1 MIRGNALRKLTSEPP
16 RNAGTSL
23 ISDDDL
29 ISELL
34 EDVRCEKSSY
44 EIFQRPSGSNAT
56 YPASYDVV
64 GLYILSGSVDVVLR
78 DGEVLHLDPGH
89 FILLLPGQP
98 YGLNVAQ
105 AREPA
110 KMGQVTYRFDM
121 GRARLFFK
129 ILPHALVISHLDKKE
144 VDWQLSLAN
153 LIAQQRDSTGPGS
166 AAINRRL
173 VEAAFIGVIQQFVKR
188 DPALREH
195 MADPLMARISPS
207 LQAMHHHPHKPWTIA
222 SLARLAAMS
231 RTLFAMT
238 FVKSTGETPRR
249 YLTRVRMERARGL
262 LQCSHLPVA
271 VVAHRAGYGTD
282 AAFARAFKRQ
292 FGVSPGQCRAE
303 RWTVGPIV

>member
-1 MIRGNALRKLTSEPP
+1 MIRGNAFRKLTSEPP
-16 RNAGTSL
+16 LSAGTSL

-44 EIFQRPSGSNAT
+44 EIFQRPSGSDAT

-64 GLYILSGSVDVVLR
+64 GLYILSGSVDVALR

-98 YGLNVAQ
+98 YGLNVAE
-105 AREPA
+105 AKEPT
-110 KMGQVTYRFDM
+110 KIGQVTYRFDV

-129 ILPHALVISHLDKKE
+129 ILPHALVISHLNKEE

-153 LIAQQRDSTGPGS
+153 LIAQQRDSTGPAS

-173 VEAAFIGVIQQFVKR
+173 VEAAFIGVIQQFIKR
-188 DPALREH
+188 DPALRQH
-195 MADPLMARISPS
+195 MPDSLMARISPS
-207 LQAMHHHPHKPWTIA
+207 LQAMHHHPDKPWTIA

-231 RTLFAMT
+231 RTLFATT
-238 FVKSTGETPRR
+238 FVRSTGETPRR
-249 YLTRVRMERARGL
+249 YLTRVRMERARNL
-262 LQCSHLPVA
+262 LQRSHLAVA
-271 VVAHRAGYGTD
+271 VIAHRAGYGTD
-282 AAFARAFKRQ
+282 AAFARAFKRL

-303 RWTVGPIV
+303 R